1 MGDKI
6 LVIDDEPSITELLA
20 YNLRRHGYEVSVA
33 HDGLSALARAR
44 EEEPD
49 LIILDLMLPGMDG
62 LDVCRTLRRES
73 RVPIIMVTARDN
85 EIDRVVGLE
94 IGADDYVT
102 KPFSVRE
109 LMARVRATLRRVEI
123 EQEVGPSSPP
133 SNEVLRKG
141 PLEIDLSAHSVRV
154 AGVPL
159 DLTRQAF
166 DLLATL
172 ARHQGQALSREQLLN
187 HVWGYDYYGDNR
199 AVDSAIKRLRAELA
213 DAGLA
218 SDLIAT
224 VRGVGYR
231 FDWDA

>member
-1 MGDKI
+1 
-6 LVIDDEPSITELLA
+6 
-20 YNLRRHGYEVSVA
+20 
-33 HDGLSALARAR
+33 
-44 EEEPD
+44 
-49 LIILDLMLPGMDG
+49 MDG

-73 RVPIIMVTARDN
+73 RVPIIMVTARDD
-85 EIDRVVGLE
+85 EVDRVVGLE

-123 EQEVGPSSPP
+123 EQEAGPSSTP